1 VLCVGVGTGNE
12 ILRIL
17 ARNSNIKITGIDY
30 STKAL
35 KKATEKALSQGKTIQ
50 TFEMDARN
58 LDFKPA
64 SFDKVLCIH
73 VMDFIE
79 NQDTV
84 TGEIFRVLKKG
95 GQFVITYPSGKENIK
110 SGFSLFKNTINF
122 RLNSGGNR
130 FLTLLKGMIQM
141 LVSIVYLPL
150 FLRSKRKSYPYDE
163 LNKMINS
170 FGKIDFQIEEKADYC
185 DYIVS
190 GIKQY

>member
-17 ARNSNIKITGIDY
+17 ARNPNIKITGIDY
-30 STKAL
+30 SAKAL
-35 KKATEKALSQGKTIQ
+35 KKAAEKALRQGKTIQ

-95 GQFVITYPSGKENIK
+95 GQFVITYPSTKENVK

-130 FLTLLKGMIQM
+130 FLTLLKGVIQM

-150 FLRSKRKSYPYDE
+150 FLRSKRKSYTYEE
-163 LNKMINS
+163 LNKMVNS
-170 FGKIDFQIEEKADYC
+170 FGIIDFQIEEKTDYW

-190 GIKQY
+190 GIKQF